1 MFQLT
6 PIVRN
11 LLLLNVAVFAFG
23 AFPDV
28 NMTEMFGLRFPGS
41 SEFAFHQ
48 IFTHMFVHANFG
60 HIFSN
65 MLALIVF
72 GPALEM
78 FWGGRRFLMFYLI
91 CGLGASA
98 CYLSVETAELYQLR
112 TAIEAYIQNP
122 GFMAFDGLI
131 AEYGNVY
138 NTALMNFVETF
149 GNHPQSAELIAAS
162 RQVAL
167 DLYEA
172 KANVPMVGASGAVFG
187 ILMAF
192 GMIFPNIELMLLFPP
207 IPIKAKYLVLFYG
220 VYEIYS
226 VIQSAPTDNVAH
238 FAHLGGMLFA
248 FILIRRWRQRG
259 EI

>member
-11 LLLLNVAVFAFG
+11 LLLLNVAVFALG
-23 AFPDV
+23 AFLNF

-41 SEFAFHQ
+41 SEFVFYQ
-48 IFTHMFVHANFG
+48 IFTHMFVHAGFG

-78 FWGGRRFLMFYLI
+78 FWGGRRFLLFYVI

-98 CYLSVETAELYQLR
+98 CYLGVEATELYQLR
-112 TAIEAYIQNP
+112 VAVDAYLQNP
-122 GFMAFDGLI
+122 EFTAFDSFI
-131 AEYGNVY
+131 AEHGNVY
-138 NTALMNFVETF
+138 NTGLMGFLENF
-149 GNHPQSAELIAAS
+149 GDNPQNAELIAAS

-167 DLYEA
+167 NLYEA
-172 KANVPMVGASGAVFG
+172 KASVPMVGASGAVFG

-192 GMIFPNIELMLLFPP
+192 GMMFPNIELMLLFPP

-226 VIQSAPTDNVAH
+226 VMQAAPTDNVAH

-248 FILIRRWRQRG
+248 FIMIRRWRQRG

>member
-11 LLLLNVAVFAFG
+11 LLLLNVAVFALG
-23 AFPDV
+23 AFLNLD
-28 NMTEMFGLRFPGS
+28 MAAIFGLRFPGS
-41 SEFAFHQ
+41 SEFAFYQ
-48 IFTHMFVHANFG
+48 IFTHMFIHASFG

-78 FWGGRRFLMFYLI
+78 FWGSRRFLLFYVI

-98 CYLSVETAELYQLR
+98 CYLGVEAFELHQLLASVN
-112 TAIEAYIQNP
+112 AYLQNP
-122 GFMAFDGLI
+122 GFVAFDSFI
-131 AEYGNVY
+131 AEYGSVY
-138 NTALMNFVETF
+138 NIGLMDFLEKF
-149 GNHPQSAELIAAS
+149 GDNPQNAELIAAS
-162 RQVAL
+162 KQVVL
-167 DLYEA
+167 DFYKA

-192 GMIFPNIELMLLFPP
+192 GMMFPNTELMLLFPP

-220 VYEIYS
+220 IYEIYS
-226 VIQSAPTDNVAH
+226 VIQAAPTDNVAH